1 MKGRESAWKEF
12 SLGGKAYRTRKER
25 SAQRVRGAILWSARI
40 EQRVGEDWR
49 PYAIG
54 RWTGE
59 LIKDAR
65 MDGQSRASQPAA
77 GVVSAAEVLLI
88 DRYVTAPRRRLEF
101 AGASLTPERLESLS
115 AAARALQATR
125 QRVMVRVLDALG
137 DEDPERALGALGR
150 ELRARRAG

>member
-77 GVVSAAEVLLI
+77 GVVAAAELLLL

-101 AGASLTPERLESLS
+101 AGAKLTPERLEALR
-115 AAARALQATR
+115 AAARALRVTR
-125 QRVMVRVLDALG
+125 TGVLTKVLDALRE
-137 DEDPERALGALGR
+137 EDPELALGAIGR